1 MFTVQS
7 KTVIFTRSCSS
18 SSEPESVQHR
28 EQPGDCAL
36 GRSVIRLHHGRNER
50 VQGLCALE
58 KCTLDTRIERDAAF
72 MILDYDRSE

>member
-18 SSEPESVQHR
+18 SSEPESVRHR

-36 GRSVIRLHHGRNER
+36 GRGVIRLHHGRNER